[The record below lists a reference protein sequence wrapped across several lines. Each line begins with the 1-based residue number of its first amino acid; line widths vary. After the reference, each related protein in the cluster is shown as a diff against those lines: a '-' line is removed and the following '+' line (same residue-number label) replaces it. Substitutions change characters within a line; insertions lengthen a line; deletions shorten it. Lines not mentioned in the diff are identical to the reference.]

1 MKKKKKYWTNL
12 KFYTKG
18 NLKTCL
24 EQVKYSISIF
34 FKTNMAWNEADMNRT
49 LCLIREYLREYREY
63 SPFEILFIFFFSSAS
78 IKTWNTNF
86 LFRIFIQRNEGN
98 GFSRAVSTCSC
109 AHFSSCENDKRRP
122 CLMTAEAPLPYHKGP
137 SPQRF
142 HFHGFRLQHAKVLFF
157 FATIV
162 PSVNTGNTC

>member
-1 MKKKKKYWTNL
+1 MSRTGEI
-12 KFYTKG
+12 FYFHLLQNEYGVKRSRH
-18 NLKTCL
+18 
-24 EQVKYSISIF
+24 EQNPVFNPRISSRISRIF
-34 FKTNMAWNEADMNRT
+34 PIWNT
-49 LCLIREYLREYREY
+49 
-63 SPFEILFIFFFSSAS
+63 FHFFFSSAS

-162 PSVNTGNTC
+162 PSVNIGNTC